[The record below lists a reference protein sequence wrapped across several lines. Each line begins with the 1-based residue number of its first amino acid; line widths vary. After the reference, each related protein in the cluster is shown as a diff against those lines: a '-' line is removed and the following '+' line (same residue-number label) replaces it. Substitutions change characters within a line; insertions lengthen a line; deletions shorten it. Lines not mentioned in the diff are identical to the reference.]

1 MFLWWDLRNER
12 VADIHLRSWTL
23 EETKKHIT
31 TQLENSSVA
40 SVTGENVDLPYKDH
54 PVTLC
59 CHSDSPSAVQIVT
72 TARQIVDDF
81 NKAHNY

>member
-1 MFLWWDLRNER
+1 MFPR
-12 VADIHLRSWTL
+12 AWTL
-23 EETKKHIT
+23 DETKKHIRS
-31 TQLENSSVA
+31 QLESSSVT
-40 SVTGENVDLPYKDH
+40 SVTGEDVDLPFKDH

>member
-1 MFLWWDLRNER
+1 MTRP
-12 VADIHLRSWTL
+12 WTQD
-23 EETKKHIT
+23 ETKKHIT
-31 TQLENSSVA
+31 TQLENSSVTA
-40 SVTGENVDLPYKDH
+40 VTGETVDMPFNNH

-81 NKAHNY
+81 NKKHGY

>member
-1 MFLWWDLRNER
+1 VWWVLRTERGADLSCRP
-12 VADIHLRSWTL
+12 WTL
-23 EETKKHIT
+23 DETKKHIT
-31 TQLENSSVA
+31 TQLENSSVT

-59 CHSDSPSAVQIVT
+59 CHSDSPSAVQIVK

-81 NKAHNY
+81 NKAHSY

>member
-1 MFLWWDLRNER
+1 MAVHTANI
-12 VADIHLRSWTL
+12 VARSWTL
-23 EETKKHIT
+23 DETKKHIK

-40 SVTGENVDLPYKDH
+40 SVTGESVDLPFKDH

-72 TARQIVDDF
+72 TARQLVDDF
-81 NKAHNY
+81 NKAHSY

>member
-1 MFLWWDLRNER
+1 M
-12 VADIHLRSWTL
+12 
-23 EETKKHIT
+23 
-31 TQLENSSVA
+31 

-81 NKAHNY
+81 NKAHGY